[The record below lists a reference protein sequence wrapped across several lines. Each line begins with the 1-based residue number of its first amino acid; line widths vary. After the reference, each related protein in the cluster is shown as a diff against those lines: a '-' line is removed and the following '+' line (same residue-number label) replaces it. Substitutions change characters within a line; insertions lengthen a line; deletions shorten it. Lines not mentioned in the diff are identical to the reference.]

1 MYELA
6 ILLWG
11 HTQSKL
17 KFEKIH
23 ASQNSFQHYL
33 QQSLHGSKLNSHQQ
47 MTGWKKVW
55 CIYTQWNIIQPLK
68 QNEIMP
74 FAAMGEPRDYH
85 NEWSKPDRERQ
96 VSYDMAQ
103 VVKTHLQH
111 RRQRRHRFRKMS

>member
-1 MYELA
+1 MEVSKKKLKIELMYELA

-47 MTGWKKVW
+47 MTG
-55 CIYTQWNIIQPLK
+55 
-68 QNEIMP
+68 
-74 FAAMGEPRDYH
+74 
-85 NEWSKPDRERQ
+85 
-96 VSYDMAQ
+96 
-103 VVKTHLQH
+103 
-111 RRQRRHRFRKMS
+111 